1 MRSLAADSV
10 VKRAMKALG
19 TFCLGSYCGYCLES
33 ILGLQLRCWKSTL
46 RDLNVATSPNRS
58 RTRRTSL
65 CSGKDLGVGNSF
77 MWTVLAVKAR
87 EDAMLANCGETCY
100 RGIIIPAC

>member
-1 MRSLAADSV
+1 
-10 VKRAMKALG
+10 
-19 TFCLGSYCGYCLES
+19 
-33 ILGLQLRCWKSTL
+33 
-46 RDLNVATSPNRS
+46 
-58 RTRRTSL
+58 
-65 CSGKDLGVGNSF
+65 VGNSF